1 MRAAIYARFST
12 EKQNAKSTADQ
23 RRLCESHLPAGAK
36 VVAFHA
42 DEAVSGSVPVMRRPG
57 GRALIADV
65 LAKRVDLILVESLD
79 RISRDQVDLEA
90 TVRRI
95 EHNGA
100 RIIGVSDGYD
110 SAAGG
115 RKVLRTVRGL
125 VGEMY
130 LDDLREKTHR
140 GLAGRAIAGHAVT
153 QPSYGYRIE
162 RGDDG
167 SRFVVDPAQ
176 AAVVRE
182 IFAAYAAGK
191 GLHAIVEDL
200 NSRSVPT
207 PRGNAWTV
215 SALYGSPLKGA
226 GILNNSMYI
235 GRTIWNRSQWLKD
248 PDTGKRQR
256 IDRPRSEW
264 IESEAPELRIVDDA
278 MWAKAR
284 ARIDAGR
291 DENGRK
297 RAGRPTRTIFGGLL
311 RCPNC
316 GGPMIAVDSRTYGCA
331 RRKNSGPSV
340 CAGFTLRRKD
350 VDEGLLSMLRVM
362 LERPDFA
369 DDFQRELR
377 AQLSDE
383 VGERAQIA
391 ERLRVLD
398 TQIGRLVE
406 AIATVGVSASLAERL
421 KAAEA
426 EREALRERQAATPA
440 RVDLRAVWEQVK
452 GNLSAMLAAADPE
465 EARAAVAELLEPVFL
480 KVDPA
485 TGQTWGTVILRGLAS
500 GGAEPAPRKRRRPDG
515 SEPAPLI
522 VVAGARSLYYRQRV
536 RFG

>member
-191 GLHAIVEDL
+191 GLHSIVHDL
-200 NSRSVPT
+200 NARRVPP
-207 PRGNAWTV
+207 PRGSTWAA
-215 SALYGSPLKGA
+215 SALYGAPVKGA
-226 GILNNSMYI
+226 GILNNSLYV
-235 GRTIWNRSQWLKD
+235 GRLVWNRSQWLKD
-248 PDTGKRQR
+248 PETGRRQR

-264 IESEAPELRIVDDA
+264 IESVDESLRIVDDVT
-278 MWAKAR
+278 WAKVR

-291 DENGRK
+291 GETGRK
-297 RAGRPTRTIFGGLL
+297 RVGRPSRTIFGGLL

-316 GGPMIAVDSRTYGCA
+316 GGPMIAVDSRAYGCA
-331 RRKNSGPSV
+331 ARKDRGPSV
-340 CAGFTLRRKD
+340 CPGFNLRRKD
-350 VDEGLLSMLRVM
+350 VDEALLAFLRVM

-369 DDFQRELR
+369 EDFQREMREQLASDSEERR
-377 AQLSDE
+377 ALAD
-383 VGERAQIA
+383 
-391 ERLRVLD
+391 RLRVLD
-398 TQIGRLVE
+398 GQIARLVE
-406 AIATVGVSASLAERL
+406 AIATVGISESLAAKLR
-421 KAAEA
+421 AAEA
-426 EREALRERQAATPA
+426 ERDSVRERIATAPEP
-440 RVDLRAVWEQVK
+440 VDLSAVWEQIK
-452 GNLSAMLAAADPE
+452 ANLRRMLDAANPE
-465 EARAAVAELLEPVFL
+465 EARAAVAELLGPVLL
-480 KVDPA
+480 KVDPK
-485 TGQTWGTVILRGLAS
+485 TGQTWGDVVVRGIA
-500 GGAEPAPRKRRRPDG
+500 AAAQTKKRRPGQSG
-515 SEPAPLI
+515 SAPLMT
-522 VVAGARSLYYRQRV
+522 VAGARSLDWRLPV
-536 RFG
+536 RFA